1 MFAEIWRNC
10 QSQNSMEVYNNVTK
24 YLMNNG
30 GKMLVGKSAESL
42 IFSIWELNGLMVYIE
57 LFGADCNFRI
67 LN

>member
-1 MFAEIWRNC
+1 
-10 QSQNSMEVYNNVTK
+10 MEVYNNVTYFLLK
-24 YLMNNG
+24 NG

-42 IFSIWELNGLMVYIE
+42 IFSIWELKGLMVYIE